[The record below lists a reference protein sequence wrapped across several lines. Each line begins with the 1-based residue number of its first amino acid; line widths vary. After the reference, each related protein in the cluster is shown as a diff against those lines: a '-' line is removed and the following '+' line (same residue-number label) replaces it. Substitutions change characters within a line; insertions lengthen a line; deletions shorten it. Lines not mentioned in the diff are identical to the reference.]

1 MTYKMYKMESPP
13 ALVINQ
19 SYVYL
24 CHPWYLMQPTEGTKR
39 VDKELA
45 AWMRTAVLAVSALPI
60 DARDAPKG
68 I

>member
-1 MTYKMYKMESPP
+1 
-13 ALVINQ
+13 
-19 SYVYL
+19 
-24 CHPWYLMQPTEGTKR
+24 MQPTEGTKR

-45 AWMRTAVLAVSALPI
+45 AWMRTAVLVVSALPI